1 MVVSCLSR
9 LSPLSPCHP
18 GAQPSIPFLIFFGC
32 FVVPRDL
39 TKYAFA
45 SQEGVICIWDVR
57 STKPLR
63 VYQTDK
69 SESWNGSGNGLA
81 SGYLSD
87 HPYEWTKAPGWS
99 ARSIEFGNGGVDGTF
114 ETEEIIQAPSIPAL
128 KQGKSPSTTAGT
140 SSVRLTITPRTS
152 QTRRKAIG
160 PMFFH
165 VNVRNLAP
173 ELLPLRLSIH
183 TGMFQALNR

>member
-1 MVVSCLSR
+1 MPPRSATFYPISHLLWLLRC
-9 LSPLSPCHP
+9 SPRPN
-18 GAQPSIPFLIFFGC
+18 
-32 FVVPRDL
+32 
-39 TKYAFA
+39 K
-45 SQEGVICIWDVR
+45 GVICIWDVR

-99 ARSIEFGNGGVDGTF
+99 ARSIEFGNGGVDGVGRR
-114 ETEEIIQAPSIPAL
+114 PSKPR
-128 KQGKSPSTTAGT
+128 KSSR
-140 SSVRLTITPRTS
+140 RLLYLHLS
-152 QTRRKAIG
+152 KTRRKAIG